1 MSSIGPQ
8 LPPHLTKRRRDSDTD
23 DDDDDNTSSNKHARR
38 DDPPPNQD
46 EIDLNASASSDSEDD
61 YAPPKPPSQ
70 PTTAPST
77 TAPAP
82 KAAVVGP
89 TLPPHLLANNTTTTN
104 KDEIALDNSDSEDTG
119 PAPPSPPS
127 FHPTANTNPDDSE
140 SSDDDSFG
148 PSLPTAATR
157 RQIGPSMPP
166 STDDDAPKRD
176 EWMLA
181 PPPSS
186 NTFSE
191 RDTTRIRARKFASK
205 PSAVSAANASA
216 GGPASSSIWTETP
229 EEKLRRLQD
238 SVLGRTSSDAAA
250 AQAGMSEK
258 QLKKL
263 QRDEA
268 LSASIQAT
276 RGKTLL
282 EEHQGGGS
290 RKSASSSRGKVVGA
304 EEEEDDPSKRAFD
317 REKDMAVGG
326 RITATQ
332 RRELINKSANFGGR
346 FQKGSFL

>member
-8 LPPHLTKRRRDSDTD
+8 IPPHLTKRRRDSDTD
-23 DDDDDNTSSNKHARR
+23 DDTSSNKHARR
-38 DDPPPNQD
+38 DDSPQNQD
-46 EIDLNASASSDSEDD
+46 EIDLNASSSDSEDD
-61 YAPPKPPSQ
+61 YAPRRPSSQ
-70 PTTAPST
+70 P

-82 KAAVVGP
+82 RAVGP
-89 TLPPHLLANNTTTTN
+89 SLPPHLTNTN
-104 KDEIALDNSDSEDTG
+104 KDEITLDNNSDSDSESTG
-119 PAPPSPPS
+119 PAPPPP
-127 FHPTANTNPDDSE
+127 PQTTTNTNPDPDSD
-140 SSDDDSFG
+140 SSEDDDTFG

-157 RQIGPSMPP
+157 RQIGPSLPP
-166 STDDDAPKRD
+166 STADDAPKRD

-205 PSAVSAANASA
+205 PSSSASTKNAA
-216 GGPASSSIWTETP
+216 GPSIWTETP

-238 SVLGRTSSDAAA
+238 SVLGRTSSAATSDAAQTGA
-250 AQAGMSEK
+250 SEQ

-290 RKSASSSRGKVVGA
+290 RKSGSSSRGGGKGGVKEE

-332 RRELINKSANFGGR
+332 RRELINKSTNFGGR